1 MRLPLPQIG
10 SPELTSLL
18 DAASVLRMQVTI
30 MVALPAGEAAPVELV
45 AEVRLKPLARA
56 RRRVVLE
63 GEGHEVAPESR
74 PQLAV
79 VSERRVA

>member
-1 MRLPLPQIG
+1 
-10 SPELTSLL
+10 
-18 DAASVLRMQVTI
+18 